1 MGSTLSSAAGFTI
14 REGDGAVLEGDDAA
28 IGDGDFKDIGGEVFE
43 GGGPIGIGL
52 AMHIPVGM
60 PDLGVDAVE
69 EFGFGHLLFEE
80 SPVDGRERFNG
91 NKEVVSGREPLGA
104 VFGAPTARDDIVDV
118 GVILELPAPGMEDAG
133 KAREIGADETLVFGE
148 PFERLGRG
156 LEQGVVGDLLMRA
169 DKVAQGLR
177 DRKGD
182 EEVRSGE
189 LFLQMVLEP

>member
-1 MGSTLSSAAGFTI
+1 M
-14 REGDGAVLEGDDAA
+14 
-28 IGDGDFKDIGGEVFE
+28 
-43 GGGPIGIGL
+43 
-52 AMHIPVGM
+52 
-60 PDLGVDAVE
+60 
-69 EFGFGHLLFEE
+69 
-80 SPVDGRERFNG
+80 
-91 NKEVVSGREPLGA
+91 
-104 VFGAPTARDDIVDV
+104 DV
-118 GVILELPAPGMEDAG
+118 RMVLELPAPRMQDT
-133 KAREIGADETLVFGE
+133 RETRKIGADETLVFGE

>member
-1 MGSTLSSAAGFTI
+1 M
-14 REGDGAVLEGDDAA
+14 
-28 IGDGDFKDIGGEVFE
+28 
-43 GGGPIGIGL
+43 
-52 AMHIPVGM
+52 
-60 PDLGVDAVE
+60 
-69 EFGFGHLLFEE
+69 
-80 SPVDGRERFNG
+80 
-91 NKEVVSGREPLGA
+91 
-104 VFGAPTARDDIVDV
+104 DV
-118 GVILELPAPGMEDAG
+118 GVILELPTPGMEDAG

-148 PFERLGRG
+148 PFEGLGRG